1 MARDFEINIAGL
13 ERLMRMSPEAA
24 GRGAK
29 RGLHD
34 ALDDWKSEATDI
46 APISPGG
53 GTLRRGIK
61 AEGVKGSGLDMKAEI
76 SSTAIEESN
85 GGRFNYAY
93 YIHELN
99 AGGANVS
106 SGEKKYLDKSAE
118 VNKAKW
124 MRWVEEEIQKEL
136 RREGW

>member
-1 MARDFEINIAGL
+1 MARDFDINIAGL

-34 ALDDWKSEATDI
+34 ALDDWKAQATDI
-46 APISPGG
+46 APIDK

-61 AEGVKGSGLDMKAEI
+61 AEGVKGTGLNMKAEI
-76 SSTAIEESN
+76 SSTAIEES
-85 GGRFNYAY
+85 GSGRFNYAY

-99 AGGANVS
+99 AGGANVG
-106 SGEKKYLDKSAE
+106 GEKKYLDKSAE
-118 VNKAKW
+118 VNQAKW
-124 MRWVEEEIQKEL
+124 MRWIEEEIQKEL

>member
-1 MARDFEINIAGL
+1 
-13 ERLMRMSPEAA
+13 MRRSPEAA

-34 ALDDWKSEATDI
+34 ALDDWKAQAVDI
-46 APISPGG
+46 APLDK

-61 AEGVKGSGLDMKAEI
+61 AEGVKGNGLNMKAEI
-76 SSTAIEESN
+76 SSTAIEES
-85 GGRFNYAY
+85 GSGRFNYAY

-99 AGGANVS
+99 AGGANVRR
-106 SGEKKYLDKSAE
+106 EKKYLDKSAE
-118 VNKAKW
+118 ANKDKW

>member
-13 ERLMRMSPEAA
+13 ERLMRRSPEAA

-34 ALDDWKSEATDI
+34 ALDDWKAQAVDI
-46 APISPGG
+46 APIDK

-61 AEGVKGSGLDMKAEI
+61 AEGVKGTGLNMKAEI
-76 SSTAIEESN
+76 SSTAIEES
-85 GGRFNYAY
+85 GSGRFNYAY

-99 AGGANVS
+99 AGGANVG
-106 SGEKKYLDKSAE
+106 GEKKYLDKSAE
-118 VNKAKW
+118 ANQAKW
-124 MRWVEEEIQKEL
+124 MRWIEEEIQKEL